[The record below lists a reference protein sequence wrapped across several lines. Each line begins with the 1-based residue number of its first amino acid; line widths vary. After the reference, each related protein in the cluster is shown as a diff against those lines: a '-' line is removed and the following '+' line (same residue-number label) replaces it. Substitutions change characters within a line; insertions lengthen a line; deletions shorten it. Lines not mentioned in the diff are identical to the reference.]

1 MFLVTGASRAGKTS
15 TLTALVSQE
24 SRWRHIVASS
34 VLREIGRPLVL
45 LDHETAH
52 QNQRALVDEL
62 RRRGLLDASNII
74 LDGHAVLDVRSD
86 PLPIL
91 DEDFDALGPSGIAVV
106 RDDVLFIQ
114 RRRIEAARPK
124 MSLASI
130 DRFQSE
136 EIEHSKSQAK
146 RLSVPFLLLDSGDV
160 STLSRWLGEA
170 QA

>member
-15 TLTALVSQE
+15 TLTALVAQE
-24 SRWRHIVASS
+24 TRWRHVVASN

-62 RRRGLLDASNII
+62 HRRGLLDASNII

-86 PLPIL
+86 PVPISN
-91 DEDFDALGPSGIAVV
+91 EDFDALGPSGIAVV
-106 RDDVLFIQ
+106 RADVRCIQ

-136 EIEHSKSQAK
+136 EIEHSRSQAE
-146 RLSVPFLLLDSGDV
+146 RLAVPFLLLDSGDI
-160 STLSRWLGEA
+160 SALSRWLRQA